1 MKAVAQRVEWAKV
14 SVDGRVIGEIGE
26 GLLVLLGVAGD
37 DKKSDADY
45 LAEKL
50 INLRIFED
58 SDGKM
63 NISLR
68 DISGAMLVVS
78 QFTLL
83 ADCTKGRR
91 PSFVGAGDPG
101 EAMKL
106 YDYFVERVRQ
116 SIADVAT
123 GQFQEMMKVELCN
136 SGPVTLILD
145 SRTRRGSTS

>member
-14 SVDGRVIGEIGE
+14 SVDDRVIGEIGR
-26 GLLVLLGVAGD
+26 GLLILLGVAGD
-37 DKKSDADY
+37 DGKNDADY
-45 LAEKL
+45 LADKL
-50 INLRIFED
+50 VNLRIFED

-91 PSFVGAGDPG
+91 PSFVGAGDPA

-106 YDYFVERVRQ
+106 YNYFVERVRQ
-116 SIADVAT
+116 HIADVAT

-145 SRTRRGSTS
+145 SRTRRGATS